1 MSFVSSKGNIL
12 CRLIKIELY
21 KIFAIINR
29 AIKGLHC
36 TCIMYREI
44 IFLAQY
50 FVLALITVYFPS
62 MEGKT
67 LRFLYG
73 ILCTEGHVSSHSCVV
88 FFLHECVWS
97 ITDQRSLIENPEN
110 RRFICREGRWYEV
123 PVPVLLFV
131 ATFSWLNTVRSWYI
145 AIIVFEELTKKHR
158 IARLRRRVCSF
169 VRERNVW
176 LKASPAY
183 FFVLYA
189 LSN

>member
-1 MSFVSSKGNIL
+1 MYNVPGNNLSRTIFCPCFDNRLFSIHGRQDLTIFVWNI
-12 CRLIKIELY
+12 
-21 KIFAIINR
+21 
-29 AIKGLHC
+29 
-36 TCIMYREI
+36 
-44 IFLAQY
+44 
-50 FVLALITVYFPS
+50 
-62 MEGKT
+62 
-67 LRFLYG
+67 
-73 ILCTEGHVSSHSCVV
+73 CTEGHVSSHSCVV